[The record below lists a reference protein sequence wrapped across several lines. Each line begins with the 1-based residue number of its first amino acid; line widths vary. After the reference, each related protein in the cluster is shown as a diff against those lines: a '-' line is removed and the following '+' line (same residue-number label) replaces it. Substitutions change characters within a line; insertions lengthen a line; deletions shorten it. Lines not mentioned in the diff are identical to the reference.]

1 MLSQIPFS
9 NLFLYPPSLGLLLL
23 VVAVFFA
30 LWSYKHTAVLL
41 LTLGLAWIL
50 LWSLPIT
57 SLYFGGK
64 LETRFAYEE
73 AIRAP
78 RADVI
83 VVLGGNTQANRAN
96 WFEPY
101 NRATASDRIDRAAAL
116 YFAGRAPKI
125 LLSGGALEGKVSEA
139 RIMAKILRQRGV
151 PESAL
156 ILENDS
162 RFTYENA
169 KLSDRTMQT
178 NHLKRALLVTSAL
191 HMPRALATFIKRGI
205 DTIPAP
211 SAPQIT
217 LPDDE
222 PLNAWLPHIR
232 SLEAS
237 RTIIKEYLGLFGYWL
252 RGWV

>member
-1 MLSQIPFS
+1 
-9 NLFLYPPSLGLLLL
+9 
-23 VVAVFFA
+23 
-30 LWSYKHTAVLL
+30 
-41 LTLGLAWIL
+41 
-50 LWSLPIT
+50 
-57 SLYFGGK
+57 
-64 LETRFAYEE
+64 
-73 AIRAP
+73 
-78 RADVI
+78 
-83 VVLGGNTQANRAN
+83 
-96 WFEPY
+96 
-101 NRATASDRIDRAAAL
+101 L

-139 RIMAKILRQRGV
+139 SVMAKSLRQRGV

-178 NHLKRALLVTSAL
+178 KHLKRALLVTSAL
-191 HMPRALATFIKRGI
+191 HMPRALATFIKRGV

-222 PLNAWLPHIR
+222 PLNPWLPHIR
-232 SLEAS
+232 SLDAS

>member
-23 VVAVFFA
+23 LIAVLCA
-30 LWSYKHTAVLL
+30 LRAYKRTAVLFSL
-41 LTLGLAWIL
+41 LGLGWML

-64 LETRFAYEE
+64 LETRFAYDE
-73 AIRAP
+73 AARAP

-101 NRATASDRIDRAAAL
+101 NRATAFDRIDRAAAL

-125 LLSGGALEGKVSEA
+125 LLTGGALEGKVSEA

-156 ILENDS
+156 IRENDS
-162 RFTYENA
+162 RYTYENA
-169 KLSDRTMQT
+169 QFSDRMMQT
-178 NHLKRALLVTSAL
+178 AHLSRAELSRRFGV
-191 HMPRALATFIKRGI
+191 
-205 DTIPAP
+205 
-211 SAPQIT
+211 
-217 LPDDE
+217 
-222 PLNAWLPHIR
+222 
-232 SLEAS
+232 S
-237 RTIIKEYLGLFGYWL
+237 RTHINRLLAAGKQAGALTVTASEHVVFSPAFSDEVEAYCAGQFQVMRVIAQTLGGPP
-252 RGWV
+252 GA

>member
-9 NLFLYPPSLGLLLL
+9 NLFLYPPSLGLLF
-23 VVAVFFA
+23 VVIAVIFA
-30 LWSYKHTAVLL
+30 LWSHKRTAVAFCA
-41 LTLGLAWIL
+41 LGLGWIL

-64 LETRFAYEE
+64 LETRFAFEE
-73 AIRAP
+73 AILAP

-125 LLSGGALEGKVSEA
+125 LLSGGALKGKVSEA
-139 RIMAKILRQRGV
+139 RVMAKILRQRGI

-169 KLSDRTMQT
+169 QLSDRTMQT

-211 SAPQIT
+211 IAPQIT

-222 PLNAWLPHIR
+222 LLNPWLPHIR

>member
-1 MLSQIPFS
+1 M
-9 NLFLYPPSLGLLLL
+9 LL
-23 VVAVFFA
+23 VIAVVCALWSHKRTAVFF
-30 LWSYKHTAVLL
+30 SI
-41 LTLGLAWIL
+41 LGLGWML

-64 LETRFAYEE
+64 LERRYAYEE
-73 AIRAP
+73 AARAP

-101 NRATASDRIDRAAAL
+101 NRATAFDRIDRAAAL
-116 YFAGRAPKI
+116 YLAGRAPKI

-139 RIMAKILRQRGV
+139 QIMAKILRQRGV

-156 ILENDS
+156 ILENNS
-162 RFTYENA
+162 RYTYENA
-169 KLSDRTMQT
+169 QFSDQMMQSAQ
-178 NHLKRALLVTSAL
+178 LKRALLVTSAL

-205 DTIPAP
+205 DTMPAS

-217 LPDDE
+217 LPEDVE
-222 PLNAWLPHIR
+222 LNPWLPQIR

-237 RTIIKEYLGLFGYWL
+237 RTIIKEYLGLLGYWL
-252 RGWV
+252 RGWA